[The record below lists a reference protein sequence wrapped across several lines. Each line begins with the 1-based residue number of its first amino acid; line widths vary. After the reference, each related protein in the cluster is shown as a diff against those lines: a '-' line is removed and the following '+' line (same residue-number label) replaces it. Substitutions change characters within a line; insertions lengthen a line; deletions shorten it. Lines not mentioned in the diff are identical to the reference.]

1 MAANEPSY
9 KIDPVLEMAH
19 VNGLLDDAA
28 CDEIADEHQR
38 NGKSVRDIIVDGGY
52 IAEDDLLS
60 AMAAYNGS
68 EVVALAG
75 IDIPPEVLRTVQ
87 GSVARMYGVVPVEAT
102 PSSVVLAIDS
112 TPTPIVSD

>member
-52 IAEDDLLS
+52 IAEDDLLG

-75 IDIPPEVLRTVQ
+75 IDIPPAAICSAICSSL
-87 GSVARMYGVVPVEAT
+87 GGLPSGNPEA
-102 PSSVVLAIDS
+102 AIICCACCC
-112 TPTPIVSD
+112 P